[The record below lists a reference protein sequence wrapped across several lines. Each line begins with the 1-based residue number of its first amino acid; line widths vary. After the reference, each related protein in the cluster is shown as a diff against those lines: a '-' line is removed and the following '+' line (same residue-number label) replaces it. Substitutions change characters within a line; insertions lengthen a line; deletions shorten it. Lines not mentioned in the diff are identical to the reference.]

1 MTGTKKKSSK
11 KKARTA
17 KDKAAAPDTDTP
29 EGVDEEGLDL
39 SSYMILQMPPEPR
52 SAGPTPVR
60 VTGLVGDVTEDKA
73 ADVLSAIIGLMD
85 KGRTEI
91 ANDDGEVEVSYAPFE
106 IIISTN
112 GGSASEMFSLFDLIN
127 YAKERYEVRTLG
139 LGKVMSAGV
148 PLLAS
153 GTKGSRR
160 IGRNCRV
167 MLHSVIAAFGG
178 SMHDLDAEM
187 EEVRWAQEK
196 YIDALVQTTD
206 MTKAYIRKLLKK
218 KVNVYLTAQEA
229 VDLGIA
235 DEII

>member
-1 MTGTKKKSSK
+1 MTKKTKKKGSK
-11 KKARTA
+11 KKTTVEEQPTTSPE
-17 KDKAAAPDTDTP
+17 DAP
-29 EGVDEEGLDL
+29 EEGLEGL
-39 SSYMILQMPPEPR
+39 ELPPYMILQMPAEPR
-52 SAGPTPVR
+52 SAAAPSPIR

-73 ADVLSAIIGLMD
+73 ADVLSAIISLMD
-85 KGRTEI
+85 KGRRETMNE
-91 ANDDGEVEVSYAPFE
+91 DGTVEVSYLPFE
-106 IIISTN
+106 IVVSTN

-148 PLLAS
+148 PLLAA

-167 MLHSVIAAFGG
+167 MLHSVVAAFGG

-187 EEVRWAQEK
+187 DEVRWAQEK

-206 MTKAYIRKLLKK
+206 MTKAYIRKLLKR

>member
-1 MTGTKKKSSK
+1 MTKKKSTK
-11 KKARTA
+11 KKTKTPKGEPEDTTA
-17 KDKAAAPDTDTP
+17 P
-29 EGVDEEGLDL
+29 EGGEEEGLDL
-39 SSYMILQMPPEPR
+39 SPYMILQMPAEPR
-52 SAGPTPVR
+52 SAAASAPVR

-73 ADVLSAIIGLMD
+73 ADVLSAIISLMD
-85 KGRTEI
+85 KGRTESTKE
-91 ANDDGEVEVSYAPFE
+91 DGEVEVSYAPFE

-148 PLLAS
+148 PLLAC

-167 MLHSVIAAFGG
+167 MFHSVVAAFGG
-178 SMHDLDAEM
+178 SMHDLDTEM
-187 EEVRWAQEK
+187 DEVRWAQEK

>member
-1 MTGTKKKSSK
+1 MTKKTKKKNSK
-11 KKARTA
+11 EKAEMA
-17 KDKAAAPDTDTP
+17 EEAEVSP
-29 EGVDEEGLDL
+29 EDQNVDMDL
-39 SSYMILQMPPEPR
+39 PPYVILQVPSEPR
-52 SAGPTPVR
+52 PSSSPSPVR
-60 VTGLVGDVTEDKA
+60 VTGLVGDVTEDKT
-73 ADVLSAIIGLMD
+73 ADVLSGIISLMD
-85 KGRTEI
+85 KGRVETPKE
-91 ANDDGEVEVSYAPFE
+91 DGTVEVSYLPFE
-106 IIISTN
+106 VIISTN

-148 PLLAS
+148 PLLAA

-167 MLHSVIAAFGG
+167 MLHSVVAAFGG
-178 SMHDLDAEM
+178 AMHDLDVEM

-206 MTKAYIRKLLKK
+206 MTKAYLRKLLKR